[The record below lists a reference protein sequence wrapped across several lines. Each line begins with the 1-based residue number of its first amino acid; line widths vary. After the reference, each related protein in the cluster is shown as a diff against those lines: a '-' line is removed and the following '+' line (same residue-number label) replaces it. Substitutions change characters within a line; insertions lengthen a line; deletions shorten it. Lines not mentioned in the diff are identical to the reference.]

1 MRAFRALTAL
11 IVAVLLG
18 TSLLGPATAHARNT
32 DNPKRIVEVNAEK
45 KLDYRSFRYKG
56 TVEALPNGKV
66 LLEKKSCG
74 KCKWK
79 TVKKLK
85 TNDAG
90 KFRTKIFTPN
100 KGKWLWRTRVNAQ
113 GGYARS
119 YSRKIATFFK

>member
-1 MRAFRALTAL
+1 MRVFRALTAL

-18 TSLLGPATAHARNT
+18 TSLLGPSAASAAS
-32 DNPKRIVEVNAEK
+32 DAPKRVVEVNADK

-56 TVEALPNGKV
+56 VVEALPNGKV
-66 LLEKKSCG
+66 LLQKKACG
-74 KCKWK
+74 KCSWK

-100 KGKWLWRTRVNAQ
+100 KGKFLWRTRVNAQ
-113 GGYARS
+113 DGYARS
-119 YSRKIATFFK
+119 YSRQIATFFK